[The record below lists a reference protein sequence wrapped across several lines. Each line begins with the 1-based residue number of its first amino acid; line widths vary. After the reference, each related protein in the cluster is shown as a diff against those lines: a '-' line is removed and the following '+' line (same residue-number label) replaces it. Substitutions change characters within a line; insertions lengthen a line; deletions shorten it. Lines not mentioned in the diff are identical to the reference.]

1 MTEHVIF
8 IIVSIIWV
16 IALSAISSTRSGK
29 IIFVFKY
36 ILMIITVYQYYSI
49 FIYGGTTKGGYQ
61 AEEILLFENLLV
73 RTFQF
78 PSYIQPFSFFIF
90 IFVCFFVIP
99 NKKIVRNSPIL
110 FSCVTM

>member
-16 IALSAISSTRSGK
+16 IALRAINSTRSGK
-29 IIFVFKY
+29 VIFVFKY
-36 ILMIITVYQYYSI
+36 ILMIITVYQYYSVFI
-49 FIYGGTTKGGYQ
+49 FGGTTKGGYQ

-90 IFVCFFVIP
+90 IFVCFFCHP
-99 NKKIVRNSPIL
+99 KQKTSA
-110 FSCVTM
+110 